1 MEHNYYAIYDRAAKS
16 YVHIF
21 ESANNATAGR
31 LFEAL
36 AKNNE
41 NFVGIKPDDFVLF
54 SIAKFN
60 DENGNFMSHEPEKIM
75 EGKNE

>member
-1 MEHNYYAIYDRAAKS
+1 MIHTYYAIYDRAAKS

-36 AKNNE
+36 AKNKE
-41 NFVGIKPDDFVLF
+41 TFVGVKPEDFALY
-54 SIAKFN
+54 SIAQFN
-60 DENGNFMSHEPEKIM
+60 DQNGTFQSHEPEKIM
-75 EGKNE
+75 EGKSE